1 MCKGEDKTEEPE
13 EFPYVLTQRS
23 TAGFYSSHIMYVTLT
38 YETSSNFWICALSR
52 KTDSE
57 DLVLW
62 KTCIGMLS
70 GAWCTSVI
78 SCDPDGQAV
87 GSVVRCNECR
97 SIKDKE
103 IEEKPDPFCGI
114 KRKKSQ

>member
-1 MCKGEDKTEEPE
+1 
-13 EFPYVLTQRS
+13 
-23 TAGFYSSHIMYVTLT
+23 
-38 YETSSNFWICALSR
+38 
-52 KTDSE
+52 
-57 DLVLW
+57 
-62 KTCIGMLS
+62 MLS